1 MNIPTIAIITQG
13 QCPVYEE
20 TLSTRLWLVAS
31 HIGWIIAWLMAYSAS
46 NEALMFM
53 AIGTMLFS
61 SLYHFTGAISL
72 EIVDT
77 LFAVIYLCLGPVLL
91 VSSDASLYEW
101 MFGVLVML
109 FALAIYGVS
118 TRRRIAGRCD
128 VYVGW
133 HALWHVSAA
142 LLTITI
148 YAIYFG
154 WLVF

>member
-1 MNIPTIAIITQG
+1 MNLRTLTIITQG

-20 TLSTRLWLVAS
+20 TITTRLWLVAS
-31 HIGWIIAWLMAYSAS
+31 HIGWIIAWFMAYHVDSR
-46 NEALMFM
+46 ALMFM
-53 AIGTMLFS
+53 AIGAMLFS
-61 SLYHFTGAISL
+61 SLYHFTGAISF

-77 LFAVIYLCLGPVLL
+77 LFAIVYLCLGPALL

-101 MFGVLVML
+101 VCGVLVMCM
-109 FALAIYGVS
+109 ALAIYGVS
-118 TRRRIAGRCD
+118 TQRRIAGRCD
-128 VYVGW
+128 LYVGW
-133 HALWHVSAA
+133 HALWHIAAA